1 MSSETW
7 RSSICVCVARRQMSR
22 WTAAAGCALA
32 VTATAASV
40 TANDVCGTTVLA
52 DLTLDHDLAC
62 SGTALVVGADG
73 VRIDLAGHTITGPG
87 TGAGILIVGRRGVW
101 VVGGRIEN
109 FTAGV
114 QVNSAS
120 GVVVK
125 HMTFAANGEG
135 VDLQTGSRGAIIK
148 ENSFFDHRARGVMMR
163 AGSADNVVKENAF
176 SGNNVGV
183 ALNGTVDATVK
194 ENVMTSNRAAGIRI
208 NWPAAGNLVAENT
221 IDTNPAGIDIPV
233 TTGSAVGNTFRENRI
248 SNNTCGINGPTA
260 GNTVSENIFTLNGT
274 DFCS

>member
-1 MSSETW
+1 MYLGAS
-7 RSSICVCVARRQMSR
+7 RQTNR
-22 WTAAAGCALA
+22 WTAAVGCALA

-40 TANDVCGTTVLA
+40 TANDLCGTTVLA
-52 DLTLDHDLAC
+52 DLRLDHDLAC
-62 SGTALVVGADG
+62 GATALVVGADG

-114 QVNSAS
+114 QVNSSS

-135 VDLQTGSRGAIIK
+135 VDLQTGSRGATIR

-163 AGSADNVVKENAF
+163 AGSADNVIKENAF

-194 ENVMTSNRAAGIRI
+194 ENVMTSNRAAGVRI

-233 TTGSAVGNTFRENRI
+233 TTTGSAVGNTFRENRI
-248 SNNTCGINGPTA
+248 SNSTCGINGPTA
-260 GNTVSENIFTLNGT
+260 GNTVSENIFTLNGAN
-274 DFCS
+274 FCS

>member
-1 MSSETW
+1 MRDCGFWESFYQLL
-7 RSSICVCVARRQMSR
+7 RRTRR
-22 WTAAAGCALA
+22 WTAVVRCVLA
-32 VTATAASV
+32 VTATAASG
-40 TANDVCGTTVLA
+40 TANDLCGTTVLA
-52 DLTLDHDLAC
+52 DLKLDHDLVC
-62 SGTALVVGADG
+62 SGTALVAGADG

-87 TGAGILIVGRRGVW
+87 NGAGILIAGRRGVW

-114 QVNSAS
+114 QVNSSS

-125 HMTFAANGEG
+125 NMTFAANGEG
-135 VDLQTGSRGAIIK
+135 VDLQAGSRGATIK
-148 ENSFFDHRARGVMMR
+148 ENWFFDHRARGVMMR
-163 AGSADNVVKENAF
+163 AGSVDNVVKENEF

-194 ENVMTSNRAAGIRI
+194 ENVMTSNRAAGVRI
-208 NWPAAGNLVAENT
+208 NVPAAGNLVAENT
-221 IDTNPAGIDIPV
+221 IEANPVGIDIPV

-248 SNNTCGINGPTA
+248 SNNTCGIKGPTA
-260 GNTVSENIFTLNGT
+260 GNTVSENVFTLNGA